1 MARPNGSQ
9 DAAIDRQIDAALQ
22 RLRNAKDNGPDV
34 APLLDIAI
42 RMTGADMGTLQRF
55 DEKTDSLELVASR
68 GFSRQ
73 ASSFFGTVRRDTN
86 TSCAAALSRRMR
98 VSVEDI
104 STSYL
109 YVGTPELAMLSGGG
123 VATV

>member
-22 RLRNAKDNGPDV
+22 RLRNAKDNGPEV
-34 APLLDIAI
+34 VPLFDIAI

-68 GFSRQ
+68 GFSTQ
-73 ASSFFGTVRRDTN
+73 ALSFFGTVRRDTG
-86 TSCAAALSRRMR
+86 TSCAVALSRRMR

-109 YVGTPELAMLSGGG
+109 YVGTRERAMLSAGGFAA
-123 VATV
+123 V